1 MNRYSAHRLSESL
14 EYQPHLLL
22 IYDSVLTDIKTDD
35 KGNVSCQAVYL
46 LLYSLITNLKQ
57 YVWKI

>member
-1 MNRYSAHRLSESL
+1 VNRFPTHKLSESL

-22 IYDSVLTDIKTDD
+22 IYDSVLTDTKTGD
-35 KGNVSCQAVYL
+35 KGGSSYQAVYL